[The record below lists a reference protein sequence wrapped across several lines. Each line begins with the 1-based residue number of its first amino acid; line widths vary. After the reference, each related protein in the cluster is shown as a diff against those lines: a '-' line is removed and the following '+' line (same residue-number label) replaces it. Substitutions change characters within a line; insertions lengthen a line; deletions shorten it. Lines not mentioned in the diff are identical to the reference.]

1 MGGAASG
8 GSAGSPENPAPDPV
22 GDLAGNVQIHEVA
35 IYQAVKV
42 SLIQDGSVVT
52 DRNAQIVEARP
63 ALVRVSVAP
72 SAGFSP
78 RSLSAK
84 LTLGSGTEKST
95 TLAVSGASSDASL
108 DSTFNFSLSAEEVSA
123 NLAIAVSLHESSGS
137 SIGAVQSQVRAPAT
151 GTIALGAEHSG
162 AVRVRIVPLRYWY
175 DGSGRLPDT
184 SQEQLTAYQN
194 IIYAMFPSGEVEI
207 SLREAVD
214 YSGYVGPG
222 SGWGSWL
229 DTLCDVRMNDGVDSK
244 IYYFGV
250 MAPTTG
256 WGSYGS
262 GIAGLG
268 NVPSAESKWARC
280 AVGLGFADADPFGYI
295 MAHEVGHTMGLPHA
309 PCGTDGDWFP
319 YAGAK
324 IGVWG
329 YSLVSQKL
337 KDPAQYRDLMSYCDP
352 QWMSDY
358 NFSRLFERIQWVNQS
373 FSQKHAPE
381 RMRKLIIDVDGS
393 VKSGASIELSESPG
407 RPTPVRVFEGAGA
420 REVVGSFL
428 PMSEKPAGILF
439 VPDPQGRVVAVE
451 ADGMP
456 RVRVR

>member
-1 MGGAASG
+1 
-8 GSAGSPENPAPDPV
+8 V

-42 SLIQDGSVVT
+42 SLIADGNVVS
-52 DRNAQIVEARP
+52 DRNAQVVEGRP
-63 ALVRVSVAP
+63 ALVRVSVTP
-72 SAGFSP
+72 SGGFSP
-78 RSLSAK
+78 RSLVAK
-84 LTLGSGTEKST
+84 LELGSGAQKTA
-95 TLAVSGASSDASL
+95 TLSVSGASSDGNL
-108 DSTFNFSLSAEEVSA
+108 ESTFNFSLSAEELSKS
-123 NLAIAVSLHESSGS
+123 LAIAVSLHEANGKSV
-137 SIGAVQSQVRAPAT
+137 GAVQANVRAPTT
-151 GTIALGAEHSG
+151 GTLALGAEHSG
-162 AVRVRIVPLRYWY
+162 KVRVRIVPFRYWY

-184 SQEQLTAYQN
+184 SQAQLTAYQN
-194 IIYAMFPSGEVEI
+194 IVYAMFPSTDVEI

-250 MAPTTG
+250 MAPVSG

-268 NVPSAESKWARC
+268 NVPDASSNWARC
-280 AVGLGFADADPFGYI
+280 AVGLGFTDADPYGYI

-373 FSQKHAPE
+373 FVQKKASS
-381 RMRKLIIDVDGS
+381 RMQKLIVDVDGS
-393 VKSGASIELSESPG
+393 VTVAGSVELPESPG
-407 RPTPVRVFEGAGA
+407 RPTRVRVFDTAGA

-428 PMSEKPAGILF
+428 PMSEAPAGIWF
-439 VPDPQGRVVAVE
+439 VPDPHASVLEVE

-456 RVRVR
+456 RVTLR